1 MGFRIDWDE
10 RRGGREKI
18 GTRRDRNENGLG
30 REEIGARVNWDE
42 RRWERKCNG
51 TRGRNKTET
60 SR

>member
-10 RRGGREKI
+10 RRGGREQI
-18 GTRRDRNENGLG
+18 GTRRDGNENGLG

-51 TRGRNKTET
+51 TRGRKTTDT